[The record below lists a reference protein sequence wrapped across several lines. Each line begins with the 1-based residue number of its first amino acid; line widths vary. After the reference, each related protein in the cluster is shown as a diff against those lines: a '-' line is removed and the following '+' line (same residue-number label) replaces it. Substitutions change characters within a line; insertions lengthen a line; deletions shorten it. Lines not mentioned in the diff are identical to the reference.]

1 MQPEK
6 KLLVNCQAIS
16 RKLFLLTPISMLNF
30 ASLARWEMLFEEHS
44 IRIEGPIINH
54 LIVVLNYLYATINK
68 VWPIKKFEFKNA
80 IKQKRFEIMPKLL
93 FFFFVAKY
101 NCSPLKW
108 HTISFIW
115 LPQLASQYLKRSKY
129 ECKGSIS
136 AMASRWPSNALLS
149 VWFVGMTLSFIG
161 ASQKLNQQCQITASW
176 RPNDIIIS
184 AN

>member
-80 IKQKRFEIMPKLL
+80 IKQKRFEIMPKYY
-93 FFFFVAKY
+93 FFFFCCEVQSFRLEMAYYIIQMVA
-101 NCSPLKW
+101 
-108 HTISFIW
+108 
-115 LPQLASQYLKRSKY
+115 AS
-129 ECKGSIS
+129 GVTV
-136 AMASRWPSNALLS
+136 P
-149 VWFVGMTLSFIG
+149 
-161 ASQKLNQQCQITASW
+161 
-176 RPNDIIIS
+176 
-184 AN
+184 